1 MARIMEDDV
10 KQAIL
15 SNRHLLSGLGD
26 LGDTKVIFEKGMNYG
41 NLIADAIAFTQK
53 QGIIG
58 YEIKTE
64 YDTLKRLPKQLDSYV
79 RVCNYVIV
87 FCHDSKLEEVE
98 KLLAS
103 KNYPFVGII
112 SYSEFN
118 DDIITGMYR
127 APQINPLFKMKACL
141 SMLWKN
147 EIYAILSA
155 YVNHPSNVVKNTYN
169 EKATNVHT
177 AMLSRNSQYGVLRR
191 DMTKRAMISLYDN
204 LIPENEGIRIICEM
218 FITEKFDPNKNL
230 QLYNYGDQ
238 FTHDVTFKDGYN
250 KHNRR
255 RH

>member
-1 MARIMEDDV
+1 MARIMEDEV

-15 SNRHLLSGLGD
+15 ANRHLLSSLGE
-26 LGDTKVIFEKGMNYG
+26 LGKTKVIFEKGMNYG
-41 NLIADAIAFTQK
+41 NLIADAVAFTQY

-98 KLLAS
+98 ELLDS

-112 SYSEFN
+112 SYSDFEG
-118 DDIITGMYR
+118 DVITGMYR
-127 APQINPLFKMKACL
+127 VPQLSPLFSMKACL

-155 YVNHPSNVVKNTYN
+155 YVNHPSMVVANTY
-169 EKATNVHT
+169 KSKHATVHDGYR
-177 AMLSRNSQYGVLRR
+177 ASQAQYGMLRKN
-191 DMTKRAMISLYDN
+191 MTKRAMISLYQN
-204 LIPENEGIRIICEM
+204 LIPNKEGIRIICEM
-218 FITEKFDPNKNL
+218 FISENFDPNKNL
-230 QLYNYGDQ
+230 QLYDYGDL
-238 FTHDVTFKDGYN
+238 FTHDVTFKDGY
-250 KHNRR
+250 KRK